1 MAHQSIFGPK
11 ASILEMVNLVSCLC
25 HELSA
30 KELWLLLRKKMG
42 LRVSKHG
49 GRAQARKSIELV
61 AETGPEVHKRVVV
74 QLANR
79 LTHDKITKVLK
90 DQEELIG
97 ETKSLTVR
105 NLENSAD
112 LERKAR
118 VLPAKRIVKV
128 RFRPRR
134 RQAVEEVKKK
144 KAVGQVKKKKAV
156 GEVKNERPGVKKLNK
171 SVRTDIKHMARIL
184 ISFKSQCFTVL

>member
-1 MAHQSIFGPK
+1 
-11 ASILEMVNLVSCLC
+11 
-25 HELSA
+25 
-30 KELWLLLRKKMG
+30 MG
-42 LRVSKHG
+42 LHVSKRK
-49 GRAQARKSIELV
+49 GRAEARKSIELV
-61 AETGPEVHKRVVV
+61 AETGPEVHKRVLV

-79 LTHDKITKVLK
+79 LTHDKIKKVLK

-112 LERKAR
+112 LERRAR
-118 VLPAKRIVKV
+118 MLPAKRIVKV

-144 KAVGQVKKKKAV
+144 KAVEEVKKKKAV

-171 SVRTDIKHMARIL
+171 TACKDIKHMARIL
-184 ISFKSQCFTVL
+184 ISFKSQCFTVLFSCGFALLWVVSLRWRLFLNSVVSCWH

>member
-1 MAHQSIFGPK
+1 
-11 ASILEMVNLVSCLC
+11 
-25 HELSA
+25 
-30 KELWLLLRKKMG
+30 MG
-42 LRVSKHG
+42 LHVSKRK
-49 GRAQARKSIELV
+49 GRAEARKSIELV
-61 AETGPEVHKRVVV
+61 AETGPEVHKRVLV

-79 LTHDKITKVLK
+79 LTHDKIKVLK

-112 LERKAR
+112 LERRAR

-144 KAVGQVKKKKAV
+144 KAVEEVKKKKAV

-171 SVRTDIKHMARIL
+171 TACKDIKHMARIL
-184 ISFKSQCFTVL
+184 ISFKSQCFTVLFSCGFALLWVVSLR

>member
-1 MAHQSIFGPK
+1 
-11 ASILEMVNLVSCLC
+11 MVKLVKRLC

-30 KELWLLLRKKMG
+30 KELVATAKKMG
-42 LRVSKHG
+42 LRVSKHK
-49 GRAQARKSIELV
+49 GRAEARKSIELV

-79 LTHDKITKVLK
+79 LTHDKIKQVLK
-90 DQEELIG
+90 DQQELIG

-105 NLENSAD
+105 NLEDSAD
-112 LERKAR
+112 L

-144 KAVGQVKKKKAV
+144 KAVEEVKKKKAV

-171 SVRTDIKHMARIL
+171 AARKDIKHMARIL
-184 ISFKSQCFTVL
+184 KISFKSQCFTVL